1 MKKTQLKRKNSL
13 RRKPLRKV
21 STSSFSTE
29 LKKTDLI
36 FSQYVRLSNADK
48 NGMVKCFTCDK
59 IGFWKRDIIET
70 GHYYSRSNY
79 AVRFSLLNAHP
90 QCITCNRLLHG
101 NLEVYKINLKD
112 KLKTLNSQLKRKTSL
127 TIKILITLRKKYTK
141 LVENLKNELK

>member
-1 MKKTQLKRKNSL
+1 MKRTKLKQKTGLKRK
-13 RRKPLRKV
+13 PLKRV
-21 STSSFSTE
+21 GTSSFSTE

-36 FSQYVRLSNADK
+36 FSQYVRLSNADE

-70 GHYYSRSNY
+70 GHYYTRSNY

-101 NLEVYKINLKD
+101 NLEIYKMNLKN
-112 KLKTLNSQLKRKTSL
+112 KLKALDAQLKRKTPL
-127 TIKILITLRKKYTK
+127 TISTLITLRKKYTK